1 MRTNQ
6 SIESKK
12 KVKNIC
18 GGELRQPVDTEDD
31 ILMVSL
37 GLRQPLA
44 IRHPELY
51 IKTEY
56 EKKELSRL
64 KASSPAISRT
74 SAVAKEPHEIV
85 EGRLTVYLKNTEKS
99 STFRTTRTF
108 KCFRNE
114 VNDILGNLRNDRLII
129 NKHYF
134 KY

>member
-12 KVKNIC
+12 KIRNIC

-51 IKTEY
+51 IKTES

-64 KASSPAISRT
+64 KSSSPAI
-74 SAVAKEPHEIV
+74 
-85 EGRLTVYLKNTEKS
+85 RL
-99 STFRTTRTF
+99 
-108 KCFRNE
+108 
-114 VNDILGNLRNDRLII
+114 
-129 NKHYF
+129 
-134 KY
+134 